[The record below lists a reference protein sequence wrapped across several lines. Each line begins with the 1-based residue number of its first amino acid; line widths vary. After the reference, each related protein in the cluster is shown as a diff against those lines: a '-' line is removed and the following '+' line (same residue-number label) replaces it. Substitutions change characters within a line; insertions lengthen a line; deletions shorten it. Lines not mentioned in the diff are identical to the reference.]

1 MKSHCNKRK
10 LSIFNNI
17 ESMEKWVFNECN
29 CINCNKH
36 TYFSRLLQSININRE
51 YMIQL
56 DELTLTGKMIIKIKM
71 EIVKQKLIDILSE
84 I

>member
-1 MKSHCNKRK
+1 MRTHCNKYK
-10 LSIFNNI
+10 LCTFNNI

-29 CINCNKH
+29 CVNCNKN
-36 TYFSRLLQSININRE
+36 TYLHKLLQSIKINRE
-51 YMIQL
+51 GMIQL
-56 DELTLTGKMIIKIKM
+56 DELKLTGKMIIKIKM